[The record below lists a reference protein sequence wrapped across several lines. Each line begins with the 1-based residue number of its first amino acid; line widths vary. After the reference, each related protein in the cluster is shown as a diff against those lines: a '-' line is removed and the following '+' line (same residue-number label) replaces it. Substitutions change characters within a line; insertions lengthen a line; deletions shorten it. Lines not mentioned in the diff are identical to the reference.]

1 MTVPF
6 VSVIMPTY
14 NKAEYLRLTLT
25 GFQMQTYTSFEI
37 VVVDDGS
44 TDHTREVIESFAEV
58 LNIRAVHQ
66 KNSGRSA
73 SRNAALATAKGEI
86 WVFNDDDRIPDQDF
100 LQAHVACLQEN
111 PNAISIGYKKEIIT
125 IFDPMMLLL
134 WDQKIREFVRRNPT
148 FLEIQEEETFAV
160 LLSVDDLKQNFA
172 QRMEQLFYQ
181 VPVDQ
186 HMEVITEYGPDLE
199 HFAYGWL
206 LCTTGNLAMMA
217 EYSNQVQ
224 FDEAFTGWGLEDNDF
239 AFQWCLHG
247 RETVCTLTAINYH
260 QVHRR
265 GPTEYDEL
273 RRNMSRFNDKYRTAE
288 GVDHTFRQTYWCC
301 LQDI

>member
-111 PNAISIGYKKEIIT
+111 PNAISIGYKKEII
-125 IFDPMMLLL
+125 IFLIP
-134 WDQKIREFVRRNPT
+134 
-148 FLEIQEEETFAV
+148 
-160 LLSVDDLKQNFA
+160 
-172 QRMEQLFYQ
+172 
-181 VPVDQ
+181 
-186 HMEVITEYGPDLE
+186 
-199 HFAYGWL
+199 
-206 LCTTGNLAMMA
+206 
-217 EYSNQVQ
+217 
-224 FDEAFTGWGLEDNDF
+224 
-239 AFQWCLHG
+239 
-247 RETVCTLTAINYH
+247 
-260 QVHRR
+260 
-265 GPTEYDEL
+265 
-273 RRNMSRFNDKYRTAE
+273 
-288 GVDHTFRQTYWCC
+288 
-301 LQDI
+301 

>member
-1 MTVPF
+1 MGP
-6 VSVIMPTY
+6 
-14 NKAEYLRLTLT
+14 
-25 GFQMQTYTSFEI
+25 
-37 VVVDDGS
+37 
-44 TDHTREVIESFAEV
+44 
-58 LNIRAVHQ
+58 
-66 KNSGRSA
+66 
-73 SRNAALATAKGEI
+73 
-86 WVFNDDDRIPDQDF
+86 
-100 LQAHVACLQEN
+100 
-111 PNAISIGYKKEIIT
+111 
-125 IFDPMMLLL
+125 
-134 WDQKIREFVRRNPT
+134 KIRICKDATPR
-148 FLEIQEEETFAV
+148 FLEIQEEEAFAV

-265 GPTEYDEL
+265 GPTECDEL

-288 GVDHTFRQTYWCC
+288 GGRPHIPTDLLVLLTRYMMGDVSLLDLNAISLALSRAPHDKLPRTTSTSPVCARYTVDTRNLNRIRTD
-301 LQDI
+301 LDAVRRSLLGA